1 MGKLDISKL
10 RFTPEVERDGKIQVK
25 LPTTGKF
32 YPITK
37 EQFLAAV
44 ENGYHHERLH
54 LVFTKASILLA
65 NEEPKPKKDKTTNEP
80 QN

>member
-1 MGKLDISKL
+1 MAKLDISKL
-10 RFTPEVERDGKIQVK
+10 KFTPEVDCGGKIQVK
-25 LPTTGKF
+25 LSSTGKF

-44 ENGYHHERLH
+44 EKGYHLEKLH
-54 LVFTKASILLA
+54 LCFTKESILLA
-65 NEEPKPKKDKTTNEP
+65 TEEPKPKKEKNTNEL